1 VPAANFFQELS
12 LYARVSTAIAP
23 FAVALLLRLLLGK
36 NRFTGLFITVATTW
50 LVVNVLI
57 APFSVRMQQ
66 DLRRI
71 FH

>member
-1 VPAANFFQELS
+1 VPAGKFFEELS

-23 FAVALLLRLLLGK
+23 FAIALLLRLLLGK
-36 NRFTGLFITVATTW
+36 NRLTGLFITVATTW

-66 DLRRI
+66 ELRQM